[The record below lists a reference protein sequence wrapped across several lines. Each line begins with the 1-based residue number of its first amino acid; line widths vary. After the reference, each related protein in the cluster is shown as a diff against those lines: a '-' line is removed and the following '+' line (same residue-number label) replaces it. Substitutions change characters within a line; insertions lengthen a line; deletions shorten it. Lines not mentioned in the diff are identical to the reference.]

1 MVRKSAAELLASFG
15 KQVHDD
21 GMAAHGV
28 DHEGSNRGREAFVH
42 DILALGLYH
51 KNASCQI
58 EFSLACQTLLDPKHS
73 LQYLAKI
80 QSPMKKFSSEM
91 ADSIATHLSRQCK
104 CNCLRHFQSRLLFG
118 LFYFDSPL
126 ACPTHRPYSQ
136 LAISLSV
143 VSHEVKDCC
152 YFLRFSVTLMNL
164 MGQFEPDYL
173 RALLLMTV
181 SFHQIS

>member
-1 MVRKSAAELLASFG
+1 M
-15 KQVHDD
+15 
-21 GMAAHGV
+21 
-28 DHEGSNRGREAFVH
+28 DHEGSNSGREAFVH
-42 DILALGLYH
+42 DISALGLYH

-91 ADSIATHLSRQCK
+91 ADSIAAHLSRQCK

-126 ACPTHRPYSQ
+126 ACLSLRPYSQ
-136 LAISLSV
+136 LAISLYV
-143 VSHEVKDCC
+143 VSREVKDCC
-152 YFLRFSVTLMNL
+152 YFLHFSVPLMNL
-164 MGQFEPDYL
+164 KGQFEPDYL
-173 RALLLMTV
+173 KALQLKTV
-181 SFHQIS
+181 SVHQISSPLDLEHGFALS